1 MAQEKLLPVRELC
14 LQSAAT
20 SFRGGFLHFLHVSAY
35 ALDFYILLCYYF
47 ND

>member
-1 MAQEKLLPVRELC
+1 MTQEKLPHRKELC

>member
-1 MAQEKLLPVRELC
+1 MTQEKLPHRKELC

-20 SFRGGFLHFLHVSAY
+20 SFRGGFLHVSAY
-35 ALDFYILLCYYF
+35 ALDFYVLLCYYF